1 METVIVVGLAMDALA
16 MGYALVV
23 TLVLY
28 GFANFSLSLPL
39 RDIV

>member
-1 METVIVVGLAMDALA
+1 METVSVVDLAMDALA